1 MNVFLSWSGPKSKQV
16 AEALRNWIPG
26 VLQAVRPYFSDED
39 LQPGKQWT
47 PALAAQLESTDV
59 GLICMTSEN
68 LDAPW
73 LMFEAGALAKRLD
86 TARVIPLL
94 LDVEASDIRGPLAQF
109 QLVKFEEKKFRDVMD
124 VINASLGERALP
136 MNVLDGVFKKW
147 WPDLLQQISAIKAQ
161 ASSSPQPQKRS
172 TESILEEILT
182 LVRGLGSGTRFTPK
196 ELLAMDLARQQ
207 TMHAIAVAAVEEMAL
222 SAMNIRPAI
231 VEMLD
236 AARINTLG
244 ELLKRS
250 EDELLRLS
258 PAMGLEALDQIKEA
272 LAIHGLALKKP
283 EN

>member
-1 MNVFLSWSGPKSKQV
+1 
-16 AEALRNWIPG
+16 
-26 VLQAVRPYFSDED
+26 
-39 LQPGKQWT
+39 
-47 PALAAQLESTDV
+47 
-59 GLICMTSEN
+59 
-68 LDAPW
+68 
-73 LMFEAGALAKRLD
+73 
-86 TARVIPLL
+86 
-94 LDVEASDIRGPLAQF
+94 
-109 QLVKFEEKKFRDVMD
+109 
-124 VINASLGERALP
+124 
-136 MNVLDGVFKKW
+136 
-147 WPDLLQQISAIKAQ
+147 
-161 ASSSPQPQKRS
+161 
-172 TESILEEILT
+172 
-182 LVRGLGSGTRFTPK
+182 
-196 ELLAMDLARQQ
+196 MDLARQQ